1 MPIGNMR
8 KPLQSEV
15 TSRKHA
21 TEFERG
27 RQRHPVLLEYP
38 TVSAILGLFKK
49 EVPDLLPR
57 KEALVRVLLIE
68 HQRGG
73 SSFWSSL
80 LTLMYL
86 PMLISLE
93 RRIKPGPLA
102 VDEVEQIVFAKFLE
116 IISVYKV
123 HAHADAHTFV
133 RVSQRTAKRI
143 YRHIKREREYTSHEL
158 AYDPHVLSCLLDIED
173 YDSDQAIW
181 PHHKKER
188 WADTPAEQAAKTAL
202 LMEHGADVLPLER
215 LRLVL
220 KTYVGKESL
229 REYLRRRNS
238 DLSDAD
244 FGRLYQRVKRQH
256 SRDVRRLRDALRHL
270 RHPREDANASPAISE
285 EDHGDEERSCAA
297 G

>member
-8 KPLQSEV
+8 KPLQVEV
-15 TSRKHA
+15 TSRKFA
-21 TEFERG
+21 SAFERG
-27 RQRHPVLLEYP
+27 RQRHAALREYP
-38 TVSAILGLFKK
+38 SVSAILALFK
-49 EVPDLLPR
+49 EETPDLLPR

-102 VDEVEQIVFAKFLE
+102 SDEVEQIVFAKFME
-116 IISVYKV
+116 VISAYRV
-123 HAHADAHTFV
+123 HAHADSHTFV
-133 RVSQRTAKRI
+133 RISQRTAKRV
-143 YRHIKREREYTSHEL
+143 YRHIKGERDYSANEL
-158 AYDPHVLSCLLDIED
+158 CYDPHILACLLDFEE

-181 PHHKKER
+181 PAHKKER
-188 WADTPAEQAAKTAL
+188 WADTPADLAAKTSL

-220 KTYVGKESL
+220 KTYVGGESL
-229 REYLRRRNS
+229 REYLRRRS
-238 DLSDAD
+238 PDLSDAD
-244 FGRLYQRVKRQH
+244 FDRLYQRVKRQH

-270 RHPREDANASPAISE
+270 RHPREDADTPLPFSE
-285 EDHGDEERSCAA
+285 EDHGDGERSTAA